1 MSDSAQRTLRTILTG
16 MPGIL
21 ALKNKKLV
29 YEVVNPQFCQFLGKA
44 MDEIAGKTDEQLF
57 PAAEAAAAGKEQK
70 SVLNS
75 GISRR
80 VELQLSGKD
89 GPHFFDVTLSAV
101 LDENGDPDGVM
112 IAGHDVTVFK
122 QREAAVAGAEAR
134 VADAEQRAAAAT
146 EKLRLL
152 HEEAKALEVAAQ
164 QQQDHLKQRE
174 KQLAQALKQ
183 TGILEGQVKEA
194 QDALQAA
201 QAQLAEATAAR
212 AQAEQAL
219 ATAEGTL
226 ASAQASVAAA
236 EGRVSAAEAAA
247 SEAHARLASLQAE
260 ADSLRQR
267 QADAASL
274 ARQLADKLG

>member
-57 PAAEAAAAGKEQK
+57 PAPDAAAAGKEQK

-89 GPHFFDVTLSAV
+89 GAHFFDVTLSAV

-112 IAGHDVTVFK
+112 LAGHDVTVFK

-134 VADAEQRAAAAT
+134 VAEAEERAAVAT
-146 EKLRLL
+146 EKLRQI
-152 HEEAKALEVAAQ
+152 HEEAKTLEAAAQ

-174 KQLAQALKQ
+174 KQLAQTLKQ

-201 QAQLAEATAAR
+201 HAQLAEAIAAR
-212 AQAEQAL
+212 TKAEQAL
-219 ATAEGTL
+219 GTAESTL
-226 ASAQASVAAA
+226 ASAQATAAAA

-247 SEAHARLASLQAE
+247 SEAAARVSALEGE
-260 ADSLRQR
+260 AAGLRQR
-267 QADAASL
+267 QADAATL
-274 ARQLADKLG
+274 ARQLAEKLG